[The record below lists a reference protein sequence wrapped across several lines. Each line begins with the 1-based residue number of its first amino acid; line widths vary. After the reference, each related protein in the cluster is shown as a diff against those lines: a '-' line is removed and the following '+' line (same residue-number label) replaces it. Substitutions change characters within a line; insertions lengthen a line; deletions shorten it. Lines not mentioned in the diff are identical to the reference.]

1 MFPRSIA
8 PALAVGNAVVMKPA
22 EDACLTPLRMAELA
36 VDAGFPAGAI
46 NIVTGL
52 GEKAGAALSANP
64 GIDFLSFIGSSET
77 GVLVQTA
84 AARNHVGCTLELG
97 GKSPQVVFA
106 DVDLDAALPVLVNA
120 IVQHAGQTCSAGSR
134 LLVERKAYDEVVERL
149 AERFSKV
156 RCGTPEMDLDLGPVV
171 SRRQLDRVN
180 RYCEKAVL
188 DGIPLLAEGKLADG
202 VPEEGFFVTPKLFGP
217 VARSN
222 SLANEEVFG
231 PVLAVLPFEDEAD
244 AIALANATLYG
255 LVAGIWTRDGAR
267 SLRVGRRMEVGQ
279 VFVNCFGAGGG
290 IELPFGGMKKSGHGR
305 EKGFEALYEFSALRT
320 MVIRHD

>member
-1 MFPRSIA
+1 
-8 PALAVGNAVVMKPA
+8 
-22 EDACLTPLRMAELA
+22 
-36 VDAGFPAGAI
+36 
-46 NIVTGL
+46 
-52 GEKAGAALSANP
+52 
-64 GIDFLSFIGSSET
+64 
-77 GVLVQTA
+77 
-84 AARNHVGCTLELG
+84 
-97 GKSPQVVFA
+97 
-106 DVDLDAALPVLVNA
+106 VLVNA